1 MPVFQRVALR
11 GWEEIGN
18 TLATP
23 DSFEP
28 IQRGLGMLIIQLE
41 KKKEETSPVGERR
54 EGKKQNHS
62 DGDCAKRRWLW

>member
-1 MPVFQRVALR
+1 MPVFQWVALR

-28 IQRGLGMLIIQLE
+28 IQRGLGMLIIQKEKKE
-41 KKKEETSPVGERR
+41 KKKKNVSG
-54 EGKKQNHS
+54 G
-62 DGDCAKRRWLW
+62 